1 MSSLIH
7 VIGRDLTMKS
17 LMCLPRYN
25 YARIASLNRS
35 FRELIRSGELYR
47 LRSVHQVIEHWVYF
61 SCDPL
66 KWEAFDPVNEKWMN
80 LPMMDTDLGFQFSD
94 KESMAVGTDLLVI
107 GNDMLGPGIYKYS
120 LLTNSWS
127 QGLPMNE
134 PRWLLGSASFKNIAI
149 FAGGVDRNGKIMDAV
164 ESYDSETGTW
174 KTLPSMIKPRKL
186 SSGVF
191 MDGKFYVIGGI
202 SSNDSNPL
210 TCGEE
215 YDLDTQK
222 WTEIPNM
229 SPGGGGPGMAPPL
242 LAVASNELYAA
253 DCAAMELKIYSKKNK
268 EWVAIGRL
276 PEIAH
281 SRDGWGIAFRGCG
294 NRVVIIC
301 GPRDTQ
307 NRYIEIYSWVPSE
320 GPPQWMRIGWKSS
333 NNFVFNCAIMG
344 C

>member
-17 LMCLPRYN
+17 LMSLPRYN
-25 YARIASLNRS
+25 YAHIASLNRS
-35 FRELIRSGELYR
+35 FREVIRSGELYR
-47 LRSVHQVIEHWVYF
+47 LRSIHQVFEHWVYF

-80 LPMMDTDLGFQFSD
+80 LPMMDTDLGFQFAD

-127 QGLPMNE
+127 QGLLMNE

-191 MDGKFYVIGGI
+191 MD
-202 SSNDSNPL
+202 
-210 TCGEE
+210 E

-253 DCAAMELKIYSKKNK
+253 DCEAMELKMYNKKNK

-281 SRDGWGIAFRGCG
+281 SRDGWCR
-294 NRVVIIC
+294 
-301 GPRDTQ
+301 
-307 NRYIEIYSWVPSE
+307 SLSE
-320 GPPQWMRIGWKSS
+320 DDEPKPCYTNPLASAESKLVSKPG
-333 NNFVFNCAIMG
+333 
-344 C
+344 

>member
-17 LMCLPRYN
+17 LMSLPRYN
-25 YARIASLNRS
+25 YAHIVSLNRS
-35 FRELIRSGELYR
+35 FREVIRSGELYR
-47 LRSVHQVIEHWVYF
+47 LRSIHQVIEHWVYF

-80 LPMMDTDLGFQFSD
+80 LPMMDTDLGFQFAD

-149 FAGGVDRNGKIMDAV
+149 FAGGVDRNGKITDAV

-253 DCAAMELKIYSKKNK
+253 DCEAMELKMYSKKNK

-301 GPRDTQ
+301 GPRGTQ

-320 GPPQWMRIGWKSS
+320 GPPQWMRIGRKSS

>member
-17 LMCLPRYN
+17 LMSLPRYN
-25 YARIASLNRS
+25 YACIASLNRS

-47 LRSVHQVIEHWVYF
+47 LRSTHQVIKHWVYF

-94 KESMAVGTDLLVI
+94 KESMAVGTYLLVI
-107 GNDMLGPGIYKYS
+107 GNDMLGP
-120 LLTNSWS
+120 
-127 QGLPMNE
+127 
-134 PRWLLGSASFKNIAI
+134 
-149 FAGGVDRNGKIMDAV
+149 GGVDRNGKIMDAV
-164 ESYDSETGTW
+164 ESYDSETRTW

-202 SSNDSNPL
+202 SSNYSNPL

-229 SPGGGGPGMAPPL
+229 SPGGGGPRMAPPL

-253 DCAAMELKIYSKKNK
+253 DCAAMELK
-268 EWVAIGRL
+268 
-276 PEIAH
+276 
-281 SRDGWGIAFRGCG
+281 
-294 NRVVIIC
+294 
-301 GPRDTQ
+301 
-307 NRYIEIYSWVPSE
+307 
-320 GPPQWMRIGWKSS
+320 M
-333 NNFVFNCAIMG
+333 
-344 C
+344 

>member
-1 MSSLIH
+1 
-7 VIGRDLTMKS
+7 
-17 LMCLPRYN
+17 
-25 YARIASLNRS
+25 
-35 FRELIRSGELYR
+35 
-47 LRSVHQVIEHWVYF
+47 
-61 SCDPL
+61 
-66 KWEAFDPVNEKWMN
+66 
-80 LPMMDTDLGFQFSD
+80 
-94 KESMAVGTDLLVI
+94 
-107 GNDMLGPGIYKYS
+107 MLGPGIYKYS

-229 SPGGGGPGMAPPL
+229 SPGGGGPRMAPPL

-253 DCAAMELKIYSKKNK
+253 DCAAMELKMYSKKNK
-268 EWVAIGRL
+268 E
-276 PEIAH
+276 
-281 SRDGWGIAFRGCG
+281 
-294 NRVVIIC
+294 
-301 GPRDTQ
+301 
-307 NRYIEIYSWVPSE
+307 
-320 GPPQWMRIGWKSS
+320 
-333 NNFVFNCAIMG
+333 
-344 C
+344 

>member
-1 MSSLIH
+1 M
-7 VIGRDLTMKS
+7 D
-17 LMCLPRYN
+17 
-25 YARIASLNRS
+25 
-35 FRELIRSGELYR
+35 E
-47 LRSVHQVIEHWVYF
+47 
-61 SCDPL
+61 
-66 KWEAFDPVNEKWMN
+66 
-80 LPMMDTDLGFQFSD
+80 LPMMDTDIGFQFAD
-94 KESMAVGTDLLVI
+94 KESMALGTELLVI

-134 PRWLLGSASFKNIAI
+134 PRWLLWSASFKNIAI
-149 FAGGVDRNGKIMDAV
+149 FAGGVDRNGKIIDAV
-164 ESYDSETGTW
+164 ESYNSETGTW
-174 KTLPSMIKPRKL
+174 KTLPR
-186 SSGVF
+186 
-191 MDGKFYVIGGI
+191 I

-229 SPGGGGPGMAPPL
+229 PPGGGGPGMAPPR

-253 DCAAMELKIYSKKNK
+253 DCAAMELKMYSKKNK

-333 NNFVFNCAIMG
+333 NNFVYNCAIMG

>member
-1 MSSLIH
+1 
-7 VIGRDLTMKS
+7 MKS
-17 LMCLPRYN
+17 LMSLPRYN

-120 LLTNSWS
+120 FLTNSWS

-186 SSGVF
+186 GSGVF

-202 SSNDSNPL
+202 SSSDSNPL

-229 SPGGGGPGMAPPL
+229 SPGGGGHGMAPPL

-253 DCAAMELKIYSKKNK
+253 DCAAMELKMYSKKNK

-320 GPPQWMRIGWKSS
+320 GPPQWTRIGWKSS
-333 NNFVFNCAIMG
+333 NNFVYNCAIMG